1 MESTVDSVLPSVS
14 VTPAFAPL
22 GLANEVELSEQSA
35 VLDDIKEET
44 VLTSHP
50 TDRQEIAS
58 ISSSPLTSKA
68 QSSTDT
74 SVPKDSTDLAVSVV
88 TLQGNK
94 SVADSGAV
102 VLQKQGDPAQML
114 AIVPAQVRLKR
125 LTNFTLNNVEMLNVL
140 HVSCNEA
147 MYSSP

>member
-1 MESTVDSVLPSVS
+1 MDSVLPSVS
-14 VTPAFAPL
+14 VTPAF

-58 ISSSPLTSKA
+58 ISSPSLTSKA
-68 QSSTDT
+68 HSSTDT
-74 SVPKDSTDLAVSVV
+74 SVPKDSTELAVSVV
-88 TLQGNK
+88 TLQENK
-94 SVADSGAV
+94 SAADSGAV
-102 VLQKQGDPAQML
+102 VLQKQGDPAQMV

-125 LTNFTLNNVEMLNVL
+125 LTNFTLNKALY
-140 HVSCNEA
+140 VSCNKA
-147 MYSSP
+147 MYSSL

>member
-50 TDRQEIAS
+50 ADRQEIAS
-58 ISSSPLTSKA
+58 ISSSSPTSKA

-74 SVPKDSTDLAVSVV
+74 SVPKDSTDLTVSVV

-102 VLQKQGDPAQML
+102 VLQKQGDPAQMV

-125 LTNFTLNNVEMLNVL
+125 LANFTLNNGLCIMQ
-140 HVSCNEA
+140 
-147 MYSSP
+147 

>member
-1 MESTVDSVLPSVS
+1 MDSTVDSVLPSVS
-14 VTPAFAPL
+14 ITSAFAPL
-22 GLANEVELSEQSA
+22 GLASEVELSEQPA

-50 TDRQEIAS
+50 TDPQEIVS
-58 ISSSPLTSKA
+58 ISSLTSKA

-94 SVADSGAV
+94 SVAGSGAV
-102 VLQKQGDPAQML
+102 VLQKQGDPAQMV

-125 LTNFTLNNVEMLNVL
+125 LTNFTLNNGLCIMQ
-140 HVSCNEA
+140 
-147 MYSSP
+147 